1 MKKRLPELI
10 TIGIFLVFLFAFTAG
25 NIFAEKKDFSENE
38 NRSLAPFPSLSAAN
52 IFGGDFDTQFESWF
66 SDHFVG
72 RDGWIEA
79 KALTRKTLGAIE
91 NNNVYFAKGSRLI
104 QQFASYDPDRF
115 QNNIE
120 YIEEFCTDTGRTGNI
135 LIIPDAC
142 FGAEKALPFGAWNID
157 ENILLDVVADT
168 VQGQNVIDLRE
179 MLNDPHYYFRTDH
192 HWNASGAYQGYK
204 AICAQVLATEPKRFM
219 MTPVT
224 AEFRGTMFS
233 RSGAFWSRGEALE
246 RIDCEQP
253 FNAALVF
260 EDGSVMYSLYN
271 EERLKTKDKYTYY
284 IDGNHAF
291 TEIHTD
297 CGTGRSA
304 VIVKDSYSHILMPY
318 LAAEY
323 STIRLVDLRYYQGAV
338 SSLLEEDP
346 QADLYF
352 IYSLNTLVTDSSLGM
367 LW

>member
-1 MKKRLPELI
+1 
-10 TIGIFLVFLFAFTAG
+10 
-25 NIFAEKKDFSENE
+25 
-38 NRSLAPFPSLSAAN
+38 
-52 IFGGDFDTQFESWF
+52 
-66 SDHFVG
+66 
-72 RDGWIEA
+72 
-79 KALTRKTLGAIE
+79 
-91 NNNVYFAKGSRLI
+91 
-104 QQFASYDPDRF
+104 
-115 QNNIE
+115 
-120 YIEEFCTDTGRTGNI
+120 
-135 LIIPDAC
+135 
-142 FGAEKALPFGAWNID
+142 
-157 ENILLDVVADT
+157 
-168 VQGQNVIDLRE
+168 
-179 MLNDPHYYFRTDH
+179 
-192 HWNASGAYQGYK
+192 
-204 AICAQVLATEPKRFM
+204 
-219 MTPVT
+219 
-224 AEFRGTMFS
+224 
-233 RSGAFWSRGEALE
+233 
-246 RIDCEQP
+246 
-253 FNAALVF
+253 
-260 EDGSVMYSLYN
+260 MYSLYN